1 MATGFKPTVA
11 QSILNAVVNNTT
23 WTAGVTTLYVKLHVN
38 GDPGVAG
45 TANPATETTRQAA
58 TFGVA
63 SATTGIVTNDGA
75 VTWTNIAGTQDAGWF
90 SVWDDPTAGNFL
102 WSGVIVANGYT
113 VGDTYTF
120 DIGSFSLALTIAA

>member
-23 WTAGVTTLYVKLHVN
+23 YTAGVTTMYVKLHI

-45 TANPATETTRQAA
+45 TSNPATETTRNAA

-63 SATTGIVTNDGA
+63 SATTGVVTNDGA
-75 VTWTNIAGTQDAGWF
+75 VTWTNIAGSQDATHF

-102 WSGVIVANGYT
+102 WSGVIVANAFT
-113 VGDTYTF
+113 AGDTYTF

>member
-23 WTAGVTTLYVKLHVN
+23 WTAGVTTLYVKLHIS
-38 GDPGVAG
+38 DPGVAA
-45 TANPATETTRQAA
+45 ANGAATETTRQAA

-63 SATTGIVTNDGA
+63 SATTGVVTNDGA
-75 VTWTNIAGTQDAGWF
+75 VTWTNIQGTQDATHF
-90 SVWDDPTAGNFL
+90 SVWDDPTAGNLL
-102 WSGVIVANGYT
+102 WTGVIVANGYT